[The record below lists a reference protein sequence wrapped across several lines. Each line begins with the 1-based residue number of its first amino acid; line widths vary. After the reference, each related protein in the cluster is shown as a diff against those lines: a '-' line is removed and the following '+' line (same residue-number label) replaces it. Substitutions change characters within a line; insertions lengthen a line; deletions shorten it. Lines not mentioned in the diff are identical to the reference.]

1 MDLDRS
7 RTDQR
12 RNGLCYNCNAA
23 GHVARDCLQPKAR
36 HARWMHP
43 EDLRA
48 LMEGL
53 KSQLVGEPKTE
64 GGEGQEGEAQEDF
77 QEGDR

>member
-1 MDLDRS
+1 
-7 RTDQR
+7 
-12 RNGLCYNCNAA
+12 
-23 GHVARDCLQPKAR
+23 
-36 HARWMHP
+36 MHP

-53 KSQLVGEPKTE
+53 RRQLVDEPRTDETE
-64 GGEGQEGEAQEDF
+64 GQKAETQEDF